1 VLTCGQRSL
10 RIAPPLVVNDAQ
22 ADTALAIVAD
32 ACEAVAA
39 GLR

>member
-10 RIAPPLVVNDAQ
+10 RLAPPLIVNAAQ
-22 ADTALAIVAD
+22 ANTALAILAD

>member
-1 VLTCGQRSL
+1 M
-10 RIAPPLVVNDAQ
+10 APPLVVSAGQ